1 MIEKW
6 LNIARTYAVSLQA
19 LDWQFLGEIRSKRLK
34 SRIGISQDISH
45 VQKQYS
51 HQFDTAPEEYI
62 NDYVKKN
69 ASLARCHKDFEES
82 RRGLVYNAR
91 ETHIELSKMR
101 RKEEEEIQRQ
111 ERIAALSKW
120 ENSKNIRLRNEVIK
134 SIVINRVL
142 RSRHWFKVIKFMLHV
157 KAIRK
162 YSQQKI
168 SSIKLEKKRIKQ
180 KNRIV
185 RMVKS
190 VMA

>member
-1 MIEKW
+1 M
-6 LNIARTYAVSLQA
+6 
-19 LDWQFLGEIRSKRLK
+19 
-34 SRIGISQDISH
+34 H
-45 VQKQYS
+45 
-51 HQFDTAPEEYI
+51 
-62 NDYVKKN
+62 
-69 ASLARCHKDFEES
+69 FETS
-82 RRGLVYNAR
+82 
-91 ETHIELSKMR
+91 I
-101 RKEEEEIQRQ
+101 EEEEIQRQ

-157 KAIRK
+157 KAIRN